1 MHIRPALKYL
11 QASALVR
18 VGGPSRNESTMTHA
32 SHQDNP
38 LPYAQRRAEDT
49 PGHWLLARL
58 GKRVLRPGGL
68 ELTRKLLKHAGLSD
82 ADVVELAPGLGRTAT
97 ELLSF
102 QPASYVGVEKD
113 EDAARITGEIVK
125 DT

>member
-1 MHIRPALKYL
+1 
-11 QASALVR
+11 
-18 VGGPSRNESTMTHA
+18 MTHGL
-32 SHQDNP
+32 HQDNP
-38 LPYAQRRAEDT
+38 LPYAQRRAEDA

-68 ELTRKLLKHAGLSD
+68 ELTRKLLKNANLTD

-102 QPASYVGVEKD
+102 QPASYVVGLPANRGHVVVGLPANRGHVVELPS
-113 EDAARITGEIVK
+113 G
-125 DT
+125 